1 MMKFQLRLFA
11 ATITSVLGIADIA
24 KAQQPFQNVQQAPT
38 VSPYLNLVNN
48 NNNGGRGA
56 FPAYQTLVEPF
67 LQQQQ
72 QQQQINQLQRTT
84 QSLATGG
91 LTQPARGASN
101 AIRGTGHVTANM
113 DYLHYYTRPQTHPV
127 PNGG

>member
-1 MMKFQLRLFA
+1 MKLNVALFA
-11 ATITSVLGIADIA
+11 AMVASILGAAGIAR
-24 KAQQPFQNVQQAPT
+24 AQQPFQNIQQAPT

-48 NNNGGRGA
+48 NNSSRSGA

-72 QQQQINQLQRTT
+72 QQQQINQLQKTT
-84 QSLATGG
+84 QQLTTGG

-101 AIRGTGHVTANM
+101 TIRGTGHVTATM
-113 DYLHYYTRPQTHPV
+113 DYLHYYTRPQTHPA